1 MNLEPKPE
9 RERIVML
16 RFLHLIYLNLT
27 NRVPFH
33 EGTGDPALTSVSLFA
48 VS

>member
-1 MNLEPKPE
+1 MNLEQKPE
-9 RERIVML
+9 RERIVMFH
-16 RFLHLIYLNLT
+16 FLHLIYLNLT

-33 EGTGDPALTSVSLFA
+33 EGTGDPAPTSVRLFA